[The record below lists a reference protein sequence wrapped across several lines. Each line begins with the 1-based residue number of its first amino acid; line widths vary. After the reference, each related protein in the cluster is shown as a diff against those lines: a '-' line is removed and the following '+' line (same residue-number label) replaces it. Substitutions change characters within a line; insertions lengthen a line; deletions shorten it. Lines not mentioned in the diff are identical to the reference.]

1 MPQCASHSLWSDTM
15 QDIRSGLQERL
26 EATKKER
33 NELTAQLQRLQARE
47 RLIRDLLRE
56 EEECFHGSRHLRSL
70 VPGSRHAP
78 VAGTHLKYFVLESL
92 ADGHA
97 WSLDQLK
104 EHARGM
110 GLVRD
115 CVSGR
120 SLNITLVNLHRSG
133 RVRRLPNGRWQLCS
147 DSPQTSL
154 AFKGTPAKSSAGDP
168 SDAAA

>member
-1 MPQCASHSLWSDTM
+1 M
-15 QDIRSGLQERL
+15 QDIRSGLRERL
-26 EATKKER
+26 EAAKKER

-56 EEECFHGSRHLRSL
+56 EEEECFHGPRHLRSL
-70 VPGSRHAP
+70 VPGPRHAP

-115 CVSGR
+115 CASGR

-147 DSPQTSL
+147 GSPQMSL
-154 AFKGTPAKSSAGDP
+154 DFKGSPAKSSTRDH
-168 SDAAA
+168 SDAA